1 MDTAVLEKSKTSSA
15 PGYIEYIPGSMVTK
29 TVIKKQT
36 GKVSILAFDAGQS
49 LSEKIY
55 PFDIVLHIIEGKAEV
70 IIGEISHIVE
80 AGASIIIPAEA
91 LNTIKAHER
100 FKMLSVIMKSSYE
113 FHN

>member
-1 MDTAVLEKSKTSSA
+1 MDTAELEKSK
-15 PGYIEYIPGSMVTK
+15 PHYIMGCIEYVPGSVVTK
-29 TVIKKQT
+29 TIIKKQT
-36 GKVSILAFDAGQS
+36 GKISVLAFDSGQS
-49 LSEKIY
+49 LTEKIY

-70 IIGEISHIVE
+70 IIGEKSSMVE

-113 FHN
+113 LHV